1 MSALERDPAFAGL
14 LGRPSQCAAIDELLN
29 AVGRAESSTVVLRGE
44 PGIGKTPLRYA
55 AERASG
61 MRVLYATGVEAESD
75 LAFAGLGISRRAHDR
90 RTTMSRPRLRHR
102 HLGDLT
108 VRQPC
113 PDEAGDVQQCIEHAS
128 DAAALES
135 CMTGR
140 GQ

>member
-1 MSALERDPAFAGL
+1 
-14 LGRPSQCAAIDELLN
+14 
-29 AVGRAESSTVVLRGE
+29 VVLRGE
-44 PGIGKTPLRYA
+44 PGIGKTALLRYA

-75 LAFAGLGISRRAHDR
+75 LAFAGLGISRWAHDR

-102 HLGDLT
+102 HIGDLT
-108 VRQPC
+108 VQQPC
-113 PDEAGDVQQCIEHAS
+113 PHEAGDVQQCIEHAS